1 VLRHR
6 QHAAE
11 TSFFFVMSGRSGPA
25 SLVTNYGT
33 TTTDHYP
40 VYSQFSFT
48 PPVPLPVQLVSFTGI
63 REDQSAKLT
72 WVTTSES
79 NSKLF
84 NIQRSS
90 NGSAF
95 TTIGIFAAQGNTS
108 LTTTYTFTDAQ
119 PLSGDDY
126 YRLQQVDING
136 KFTYSNTVHLNFSGT
151 MTLQID
157 PNPAHGTAN
166 LYIGNAAQA
175 LSIQLFNLNG
185 QLLRQWS
192 VTPGQTTLPVDVS
205 ALAKGLYTVKAIST
219 TGIVIQKL
227 VVQ

>member
-1 VLRHR
+1 VIP
-6 QHAAE
+6 A
-11 TSFFFVMSGRSGPA
+11 RSGPA
-25 SLVTNYGT
+25 SPVTNYGT

-48 PPVPLPVQLVSFTGI
+48 SI

-90 NGSAF
+90 NGSDF
-95 TTIGIFAAQGNTS
+95 TTIGIVAARGNTS

-151 MTLQID
+151 DD
-157 PNPAHGTAN
+157 PARRRQRAGQRS
-166 LYIGNAAQA
+166 LYSEGDQYHRY
-175 LSIQLFNLNG
+175 SD
-185 QLLRQWS
+185 
-192 VTPGQTTLPVDVS
+192 TKTTRPIKS
-205 ALAKGLYTVKAIST
+205 EGRPSSRPSFIP
-219 TGIVIQKL
+219 
-227 VVQ
+227 